1 MQKALKIVLALL
13 LILLFP
19 YISLAGQFKVT
30 RVYDG
35 ETLGVG
41 GRGIELKVRLAAI
54 DAPDIS
60 KNKRDADQ
68 PYSRQAK
75 RYLADLVL
83 DTIIVVDRYGLDH
96 DNRMLAVVYV
106 GTKNINLEMVKAGL
120 AKVSRA
126 IPPRG
131 FDMEPYRQAEKESR
145 QSGKGMWSRGNRYVG
160 PKSRRKTNK

>member
-19 YISLAGQFKVT
+19 YIPFAGQFKVT

-35 ETLGVG
+35 DTLGVG

-54 DAPDIS
+54 DAPEIS
-60 KNKRDADQ
+60 KNKRNADQ

-83 DTIIVVDRYGLDH
+83 DKIIVVDRYGLDK
-96 DNRMLAVVYV
+96 DNHMLAVVYV
-106 GTKNINLEMVKAGL
+106 GTKNINLEMVKAGF
-120 AKVSRA
+120 AKVSQA
-126 IPPRG
+126 NPPKG
-131 FDMEPYRQAEKESR
+131 LDMEPYYQAEKESR
-145 QSGKGMWSRGNRYVG
+145 QAGKGLWSRGNGNVG
-160 PKSRRKTNK
+160 HKVRRKTDK